1 MLEGGSG
8 EVDKKAGEA
17 AGLTHL
23 SDALGYYVHE
33 KHPVGGKGMV
43 SW

>member
-1 MLEGGSG
+1 MGG
-8 EVDKKAGEA
+8 EVVENA
-17 AGLTHL
+17 L
-23 SDALGYYVHE
+23 SDALGYYIHE